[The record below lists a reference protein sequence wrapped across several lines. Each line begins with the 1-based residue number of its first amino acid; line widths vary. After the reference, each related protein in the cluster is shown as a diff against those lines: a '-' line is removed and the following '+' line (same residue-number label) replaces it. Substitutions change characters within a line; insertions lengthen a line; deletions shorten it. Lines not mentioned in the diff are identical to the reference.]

1 MKVYDKIAESWYN
14 VRHWSIFRNEL
25 EKLNEEWEGG
35 KLLNIG
41 CAHGADFLPFSPEK
55 FKFFGIDSSRELI
68 LLSKKYSRKFNLTF
82 YNLVGDMRCLPFKDE
97 SFDYVIC
104 IATLHHLLSRK
115 ERLLALSELGRVLKR
130 EAFITV
136 WDRANPE
143 LPNEKIIEKEWGREK
158 LKRKYYLYDK
168 EEFEGELRKAGF
180 SGKVWSD
187 GKNLLALVRR

>member
-1 MKVYDKIAESWYN
+1 MSA
-14 VRHWSIFRNEL
+14 
-25 EKLNEEWEGG
+25 
-35 KLLNIG
+35 
-41 CAHGADFLPFSPEK
+41 
-55 FKFFGIDSSRELI
+55 
-68 LLSKKYSRKFNLTF
+68 
-82 YNLVGDMRCLPFKDE
+82 FKDE

-143 LPNEKIIEKEWGREK
+143 LPDEKIIEKEWGREK

-168 EEFEGELRKAGF
+168 EEFESELRKAGF